1 MHSKTIVNK
10 ITYVIFTAHE
20 SSRAS
25 GSPVKSPRTTS
36 PIKSPRATSPLKSP
50 KVTSPVKSVKVFAP
64 LKGPKVTYPI
74 KETTE
79 DKVDTPLTFPQIVIS
94 SPVKSSPNEV
104 SGKEHTKES
113 KSGQNSNKS
122 EGHNNVSD
130 KADEKVVE
138 SSKKDDSKSESA
150 PTRARLR
157 RFGKVNIPT
166 ASRGAKPT
174 DVDTKTVPSGVE
186 SLGDTVNDKGDG
198 TNESSQL
205 EHDKKTGGE
214 DPKPLTDAETS
225 GKGDDVSQDQI
236 DGRGSERVDDL
247 TKETAVKKD
256 KPKVPTRARLPK
268 AKPNI
273 LDASR
278 KRAR

>member
-1 MHSKTIVNK
+1 MPHCWISHVEAQ
-10 ITYVIFTAHE
+10 ITYVIFKAHE

-74 KETTE
+74 KDTTE
-79 DKVDTPLTFPQIVIS
+79 DKVDTSLTFPQIVVS

-122 EGHNNVSD
+122 EGYNNVSD

-138 SSKKDDSKSESA
+138 SSKKDDSKSASA

-174 DVDTKTVPSGVE
+174 DVDTKTVPSEVE

-198 TNESSQL
+198 TKSSQL
-205 EHDKKTGGE
+205 EHDMETGAE
-214 DPKPLTDAETS
+214 AAKSATDAKTS
-225 GKGDDVSQDQI
+225 GKGDDVTPEQI
-236 DGRGSERVDDL
+236 DDRGSERV
-247 TKETAVKKD
+247 ETEVKKD
-256 KPKVPTRARLPK
+256 KPKAPTRARLPK

>member
-1 MHSKTIVNK
+1 M
-10 ITYVIFTAHE
+10 
-20 SSRAS
+20 
-25 GSPVKSPRTTS
+25 KSPRTTS

-79 DKVDTPLTFPQIVIS
+79 DKVDTLLTFPQIVVS
-94 SPVKSSPNEV
+94 SPVKLSPNEV
-104 SGKEHTKES
+104 SSKE

-122 EGHNNVSD
+122 ESSSHHSD
-130 KADEKVVE
+130 KADENAAE
-138 SSKKDDSKSESA
+138 SSKKDNDSKPTSV

-174 DVDTKTVPSGVE
+174 DVDTKTVPSVVE

-198 TNESSQL
+198 TNKSSQL

-214 DPKPLTDAETS
+214 DPKPLTDAETN
-225 GKGDDVSQDQI
+225 GKGHDVSQEQI
-236 DGRGSERVDDL
+236 DDRGSEKVDDL
-247 TKETAVKKD
+247 SKETAVKKD
-256 KPKVPTRARLPK
+256 KPKAPTRARLPK

>member
-1 MHSKTIVNK
+1 M
-10 ITYVIFTAHE
+10 
-20 SSRAS
+20 
-25 GSPVKSPRTTS
+25 KSPRTTS

-74 KETTE
+74 KETPE
-79 DKVDTPLTFPQIVIS
+79 DKVDTSLTFPQIVIS

-113 KSGQNSNKS
+113 KSGQISNKS

-138 SSKKDDSKSESA
+138 SSKKDDSKSASV

-166 ASRGAKPT
+166 ASRGAKPA
-174 DVDTKTVPSGVE
+174 DVDTKAVPSEVE

-198 TNESSQL
+198 TNKSSQL
-205 EHDKKTGGE
+205 EHDKETGAE
-214 DPKPLTDAETS
+214 AAKSVTDVKTS
-225 GKGDDVSQDQI
+225 GKGDDDSQDQI
-236 DGRGSERVDDL
+236 DDRGSQKV
-247 TKETAVKKD
+247 ETDVKKD
-256 KPKVPTRARLPK
+256 KPKAPTRARLPK